1 LVYNHFMA
9 RRTND
14 EWLTALREKG
24 EQQAQALEE
33 LRAII
38 LRGLPYAL
46 AGKLSTDSPEFEAL
60 ADEVAQETLLRV
72 LDHLHTFEGRSAFTT
87 WVHKIAVR
95 GALTELRRRRWRDV
109 PLPEME
115 MNDESD
121 SPMGE
126 MPDDGPTPEAMV
138 ERHDLMQQV
147 NRIIMEELTEKQR
160 QAMTAV
166 AMQGM
171 PLEEAAR
178 RMGMNRNA
186 LYKLLHDA
194 RLHLKRRLEDEG
206 LTPQQVLA
214 TFAQEAR

>member
-1 LVYNHFMA
+1 MA
-9 RRTND
+9 QRTND
-14 EWLTALREKG
+14 EWLTALRQKG
-24 EQQAQALEE
+24 EPQAQALEE

-46 AGKLSTDSPEFEAL
+46 AGKLSPDSPEFEAL

-121 SPMGE
+121 SPTNE
-126 MPDDGPTPEAMV
+126 MPDSGPTPEAMV
-138 ERHDLMQQV
+138 ERHDLMQRV

-186 LYKLLHDA
+186 LYKLIHDA
-194 RLHLKRRLEDEG
+194 RLHLNRRLEDEG